1 MRWIFLLLLYVA
13 SIPCLQSLL
22 PIKGTCR
29 EDSAGEQNSVLD
41 FACYG
46 VVGYSYYVP
55 DGLTPSDLNEYAAM
69 EILKISDYLLPL
81 DCQTLYKKAVCEIVY
96 RPCPTQRTDFVSS
109 DAPLT
114 TLESKYMMPFGQ
126 ACLSSCQTSFAQCG
140 LNIRQ
145 TGSQLN
151 CSPGHDCTHNQHITY
166 KPFRILFH
174 QLHQS
179 NNGILLT
186 GGSTVPPHLFLSV
199 YGNQVSHTKEQLSD
213 LAFQNLSTQNFS
225 SIATTNANDTGPMGW

>member
-1 MRWIFLLLLYVA
+1 MKGKGFLLLYAA

-22 PIKGTCR
+22 PIKGTCS
-29 EDSAGEQNSVLD
+29 ENSAGKQISVLD

-55 DGLTPSDLNEYAAM
+55 DGLTPSDLNEYAAT
-69 EILKISDYLLPL
+69 EILRISDYPLPM

-96 RPCPTQRTDFVSS
+96 RPCPTQMTNFVPS
-109 DAPLT
+109 DVPLP

-126 ACLSSCQTSFAQCG
+126 LCLSSCQKSFAQCG
-140 LNIRQ
+140 LNIWQ

-151 CSPGHDCTHNQHITY
+151 CSAGHDYTHNHYITY
-166 KPFRILFH
+166 KPFKSLFH

-179 NNGILLT
+179 NSGTLVT
-186 GGSTVPPHLFLSV
+186 GGSIVAPYLFLSV

-213 LAFQNLSTQNFS
+213 LALNLSTQNFS
-225 SIATTNANDTGPMGW
+225 NIATTNANDTGPMGW